1 MARHVTTL
9 PATHLR
15 ADKRNIRGDDKL
27 MITHFIPSRT
37 SFILPALVWLAACAS
52 ERTPTETE
60 PPDDSVEASGWQVL
74 PAAPLSPA
82 LSRHA
87 DLFFLNPDLAWLVNT
102 RGEVFRTGDGGESW
116 TRIHNQP
123 NTLYRA
129 VGFASETKGWV
140 GNLNNFNAPTPLNAL
155 FETLDGGATWSN
167 ITARITGTTP
177 VGICGI
183 YVLDAETVF
192 AVGRW
197 NGPAAFVR
205 SLDGGATWEGV
216 DLATLVT
223 GIVDVYFFDRDTGII
238 VGGRGVGNSSA
249 AQDSSHTV
257 ILMTRD
263 GGDTWQQ
270 KYVSTQRGKWA
281 WKISFPSRQVGYVST
296 QGPTLD
302 GIVLKTV
309 DGGENWTELAA
320 APGYGFSGI
329 GFISELVG
337 WVASDTTAYATTNG
351 GVGWQRV
358 RIGTSV
364 NRFRILSPTLGF
376 AAGDGVYRYKPAS
389 NP

>member
-1 MARHVTTL
+1 MMTR
-9 PATHLR
+9 
-15 ADKRNIRGDDKL
+15 
-27 MITHFIPSRT
+27 FIPSPT
-37 SFILPALVWLAACAS
+37 SFILPALVWLAACAP
-52 ERTPTETE
+52 ERTPTGAE
-60 PPDDSVEASGWQVL
+60 PPEDSVEASGWQVI
-74 PAAPLSPA
+74 PTAPLSPA
-82 LSRHA
+82 SSRHD
-87 DLFFLNPDLAWLVNT
+87 DLFFLNPGLAWLVNT
-102 RGEVFRTGDGGESW
+102 RGEVFRTGDGGASW

-123 NTLYRA
+123 NTFYRA
-129 VGFASETKGWV
+129 VGFATETKGWV
-140 GNLNNFNAPTPLNAL
+140 GNLNFFNAPTPLNAL

-183 YVLDAETVF
+183 YVLDPQTVF

-216 DLATLVT
+216 DLAPLAT
-223 GIVDVYFFDRDTGII
+223 GLVDVHFFDRETGII
-238 VGGRGVGNSSA
+238 VGGLGVGNSSA
-249 AQDSSHTV
+249 AQDSSRTV

-263 GGDTWQQ
+263 GGATWQQ
-270 KYVSTQRGKWA
+270 KYLSTRRGKWA
-281 WKISFPSRQVGYVST
+281 WKISFPSRLVGYVST
-296 QGPTLD
+296 QGPTPD
-302 GIVLKTV
+302 GSVLKTV
-309 DGGENWTELAA
+309 DGGETWTELAA

-351 GVGWQRV
+351 GANWQRV
-358 RIGTSV
+358 KLGTSV

-376 AAGDGVYRYKPAS
+376 AAGDGVYRYQPTS